1 MDRRDFDQIE
11 KFLGTVGK
19 PSLFEYY
26 AVDPEADAAAVEEA
40 LKKKRGWAQGQ
51 QGNPKFRAE
60 AMWVIKNMALVRKAL
75 VEERA
80 DYLKEV
86 RSKDAS
92 RNIEI
97 LTLFIKGAL
106 AARVDDSLGSS
117 RNP

>member
-26 AVDPEADAAAVEEA
+26 AVDPEADVPAVEEA

-60 AMWVIKNMALVRKAL
+60 ALWVIKNMALVRRAL
-75 VEERA
+75 VDERH
-80 DYLKEV
+80 D
-86 RSKDAS
+86 
-92 RNIEI
+92 
-97 LTLFIKGAL
+97 
-106 AARVDDSLGSS
+106 
-117 RNP
+117 